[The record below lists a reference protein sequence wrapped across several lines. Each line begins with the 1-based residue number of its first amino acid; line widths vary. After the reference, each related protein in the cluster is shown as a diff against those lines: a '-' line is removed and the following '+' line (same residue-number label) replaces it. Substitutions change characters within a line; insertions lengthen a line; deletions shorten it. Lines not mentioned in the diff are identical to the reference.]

1 MTMIWLYRT
10 GAAPSLDRPEP
21 HSKVGSIS
29 WKSFAERSTQTKH
42 PAFSSKRASIFHVST
57 KRREWSFLPRFPFCS
72 DGNAATQSK
81 RCCPKSG
88 VAWWQRKTTNFLNQ
102 RKVLRSDFQLPWFF
116 LLPLSFSPPPL
127 FSFLSVPE
135 RAGTQ
140 DTIFCKLKG
149 SKLALPLVS
158 KLSEEIYSYTRTE
171 NDKKQVNL
179 AHVPFLFFSFFFSS
193 LAHGTSEWIKDN
205 VWMWSPVTVWWMWS
219 AETVYGC
226 DHLGQCVDAIT
237 WNNVWMWSSLALDDS
252 RKWWLCNIAPAYK
265 LQPQT

>member
-1 MTMIWLYRT
+1 MTMIWLYRI
-10 GAAPSLDRPEP
+10 GAAPSSDRPEP
-21 HSKVGSIS
+21 RSKVGSIN

-116 LLPLSFSPPPL
+116 LLPLFFSAPPL
-127 FSFLSVPE
+127 FSYFLSVPE
-135 RAGTQ
+135 QAGTQ
-140 DTIFCKLKG
+140 DKISYKLKG
-149 SKLALPLVS
+149 LKLALPLVS

-171 NDKKQVNL
+171 NDENQVNW
-179 AHVPFLFFSFFFSS
+179 ARSFFLFFFSFLSFFSS
-193 LAHGTSEWIKDN
+193 LAHGTSEWIWDN
-205 VWMWSPVTVWWMWS
+205 VRMWSPVTVLWMWS
-219 AETVYGC
+219 AETMSGC

-237 WNNVWMWSSLALDDS
+237 WNNVRMWSSLALDDS
-252 RKWWLCNIAPAYK
+252 RKW
-265 LQPQT
+265 